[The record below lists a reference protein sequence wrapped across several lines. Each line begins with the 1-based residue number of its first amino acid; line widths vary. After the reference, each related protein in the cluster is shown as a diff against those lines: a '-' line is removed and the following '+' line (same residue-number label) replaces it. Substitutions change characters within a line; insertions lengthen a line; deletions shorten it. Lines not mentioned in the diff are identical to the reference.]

1 MPGSDG
7 SVVIKI
13 DGDDSG
19 FQEALG
25 NVGTIA
31 QKAGKVAAAAVAG
44 TGTLLTAAAA
54 AAVNVG
60 MSFEASMS
68 NVAALSGAT
77 GEELALL
84 TDTAK
89 EMGATTQFSATQAAD
104 ALSYM
109 ALAGWD
115 AQQSVDALPGVL
127 DLAASSGMDLA
138 AASDMVTDY
147 LSAFGMEAKD
157 STYFADMLAYA
168 QGNANTT
175 ATGLGE
181 AYKNCAAN
189 MHAAGQDVET
199 TTSLLSMLAN
209 QGLKGAEAGTTLAAV
224 MRDLTA
230 KMEDGAIKIG
240 KTSVKVMDANGN
252 YRDMTDILTDVE
264 SATKGMGDAEK
275 AAALSSTFTSDSI
288 KGLNMVLNAG
298 VDEAA
303 KFEEELRN
311 STGAASNMADT
322 MNDNLK
328 GRLTE
333 MGSALEGVG
342 IQCYEAMEGPLKKG
356 VESATKS
363 IGKLS
368 DEMSNGK
375 LRNSTEKIA
384 EGFGKIVEKAGELTE
399 KALPAVV
406 NGFADV
412 VDHSNEVVSV
422 AGSVAAGYAGFKV
435 ATKYIQPLTKGWK
448 AATTAL
454 EAHEAAS
461 RLTLVATYGG
471 LTKAEMLVGVLTG
484 KISLATAAQ
493 AAWNAV
499 ASANPYVLI
508 GAAVAAAA
516 VGIGLLI
523 AAQKEE
529 VPAYQ
534 EVVDSVYEEKEALDK
549 LKESRD
555 EAISSNLVE
564 IDNAEALLYQY
575 KQLADETGVVRA
587 GTDEYARAKSLANR
601 INAVAPG
608 AIQDLEDEKG
618 AYLQT
623 CDAIDLLIAK
633 KRAEAIA
640 DANQESYET
649 AIQNRQQYVEKLN
662 ELDEQRKAALQ
673 ELQDAQ
679 DAYTQWDSDYNEDRV
694 DQARKAVNEINAAYD
709 EQVQKVVDAEQT
721 IASQEQLWEAMQS
734 DSIEKVK
741 DAING
746 YGNKVVE
753 FTGQNADACMESA
766 KRWEG
771 YYNKLKELQDQG
783 TINDDAWV
791 ESVRQTYEEQKAIA
805 DSARDAETA
814 ATDEHA
820 ADVKAAWGNVNSGI
834 LEKIKEIYPELEAAG
849 GNLDAFYGDGIM
861 ANMAAGSDAA
871 RAMTLAAEMAAYI
884 EANGAT
890 EAGQQFANGLL
901 DGMIQNSGLPED
913 AAREVM
919 QTCLDAAAETAE
931 INSPSR
937 VMIEQGMYLDQG
949 LGNGIAENAGLATT
963 PASTLMQNVLSVV
976 QGGLVNLPIIGNL
989 FSFLFGSG
997 ITGGAYAANG
1007 AASSVGVDAVSSAQ
1021 ASLSGMSNVGFSGSS
1036 LIGSGLLSNKGAA
1049 TSAAQSVMT
1058 SAASSVN
1065 ANTKIFSTAGKASMA
1080 AYASAIKS
1088 GGRQAVAAVQ
1098 SVNKSSTA
1106 AIVAQKTL
1114 YTQSANVVMT
1124 AFNTG
1129 IKSRQPVI
1137 TSTAKTVAKAGA
1149 TGAGSTKPSYQSA
1162 GYNLSLGIAAGIRS
1176 GRSAVISAAVSTA
1189 KSAIAAAKSALG
1201 INSPSK
1207 VAENEIGQW
1216 YDKGWAHGI
1225 TKYAYTIHDA
1235 ISTVADDTFYKM
1247 QDAVYAQT
1255 ARVSSALSGTD
1266 TRGVLI
1272 SGGKIVNID
1281 YHPEQK
1287 CDEPVSLRD
1296 MDAKN
1301 RQNARQIRR
1310 LVANA

>member
-181 AYKNCAAN
+181 AYQNCAAN

-209 QGLKGAEAGTTLAAV
+209 QGLKGSEAGTALAAV

-240 KTSVKVMDANGN
+240 ETSVKVMDANGN
-252 YRDMTDILTDVE
+252 YRDMTDILQDV
-264 SATKGMGDAEK
+264 SDATNGMGDAEK

-303 KFEEELRN
+303 KFEEQLRN
-311 STGAASNMADT
+311 STGTASQMADT

-342 IQCYEAMEGPLKKG
+342 IQCYEAMEGPLKRG

-368 DEMSNGK
+368 DEMSNGR

-384 EGFGKIVEKAGELTE
+384 EGFGKIVETAGELAE

-412 VDHSNEVVSV
+412 VDHGNEVVSV
-422 AGSVAAGYAGFKV
+422 AGSVAAGYAAFKTT
-435 ATKYIQPLTKGWK
+435 TKFILPLAKGWK
-448 AATTAL
+448 AASAAAEAYTIRLLACTNAGVIFNGKLTTTQAI
-454 EAHEAAS
+454 
-461 RLTLVATYGG
+461 
-471 LTKAEMLVGVLTG
+471 VGVLTG
-484 KISLATAAQ
+484 KINLATAAQ

-516 VGIGLLI
+516 VGIGLYI
-523 AAQKEE
+523 SAQETEIEK
-529 VPAYQ
+529 A
-534 EVVDSVYEEKEALDK
+534 YEEAEAA
-549 LKESRD
+549 
-555 EAISSNLVE
+555 EADRKAYEDLLVARQNSINNSMAE
-564 IDNAEALLYQY
+564 IDNIELLIDRFRNLTDATGRVKEGTDKYAEA
-575 KQLADETGVVRA
+575 KALA
-587 GTDEYARAKSLANR
+587 KR

-608 AIQDLEDEKG
+608 AIEDLDTENGK
-618 AYLQT
+618 YLQI
-623 CDAIDLLIAK
+623 CKSVDLLIAK
-633 KRAEAIA
+633 KRLEAMI
-640 DANQESYET
+640 DANQESYTE
-649 AIQNRQQYVEKLN
+649 AIQKKA
-662 ELDEQRKAALQ
+662 DAEQSYADAKAAAAEARIAYEKAEEEASAHSTTSLADNYAIKAADAKEYMEALESAAKEKGTKLSEYYQTIAEQNDMIAASESDNIETIKSAMLEYESTIVEFTGKNAAACLQ
-673 ELQDAQ
+673 QMQDNNAVL
-679 DAYTQWDSDYNEDRV
+679 ANKKSNLAEGMAVTQE
-694 DQARKAVNEINAAYD
+694 EINAAQSAAD
-709 EQVQKVVDAEQT
+709 QQTQIAAQGISDMIQAVRSKTSDAKEAQKSINDAM
-721 IASQEQLWEAMQS
+721 L
-734 DSIEKVK
+734 
-741 DAING
+741 DAVG
-746 YGNKVVE
+746 E
-753 FTGQNADACMESA
+753 LEEPLSAESA
-766 KRWEG
+766 
-771 YYNKLKELQDQG
+771 Q
-783 TINDDAWV
+783 AV
-791 ESVRQTYEEQKAIA
+791 AES
-805 DSARDAETA
+805 
-814 ATDEHA
+814 
-820 ADVKAAWGNVNSGI
+820 
-834 LEKIKEIYPELEAAG
+834 
-849 GNLDAFYGDGIM
+849 IM
-861 ANMAAGSDAA
+861 RMQV
-871 RAMTLAAEMAAYI
+871 
-884 EANGAT
+884 EANGAET
-890 EAGQQFANGLL
+890 VGQNFAEGYYEGLFSNLGVADDVAAQIVTDAIEAAK
-901 DGMIQNSGLPED
+901 
-913 AAREVM
+913 AA
-919 QTCLDAAAETAE
+919 QDS
-931 INSPSR
+931 NSPSR
-937 VMIEQGMYLDQG
+937 VMHSVGGDFADGYVE
-949 LGNGIAENAGLATT
+949 GISEKQDSAAL
-963 PASTLMQNVLSVV
+963 PASALAQNAISAV
-976 QGGLVNLPIIGNL
+976 QNSLVNLPIVGNL
-989 FSFLFGSG
+989 FSSMFGSG
-997 ITGGAYAANG
+997 ISGGAYAATG

-1065 ANTKIFSTAGKASMA
+1065 ANTKVFSTAGKASMA

-1088 GGRQAVAAVQ
+1088 GGRQAVTAVQ

-1106 AIVAQKTL
+1106 AITAQKAL

-1137 TSTAKTVAKAGA
+1137 TSTAKAVAKAGA
-1149 TGAGSTKPSYQSA
+1149 TGVGSTKPSYQSA
-1162 GYNLSLGIAAGIRS
+1162 GYNLSLGIAAGVRS
-1176 GRSAVISAAVSTA
+1176 GRSTVISAAVSTA

-1207 VAENEIGQW
+1207 VAEKEIGQW
-1216 YDKGWAHGI
+1216 YDKGWARGI

-1255 ARVSSALSGTD
+1255 ARVSAALSGTD
-1266 TRGVLI
+1266 TSGVLI

-1287 CDEPVSLRD
+1287 CDEPVSARRLREI
-1296 MDAKN
+1296 N
-1301 RQNARQIRR
+1301 NENARQIGRALNR
-1310 LVANA
+1310 V

>member
-60 MSFEASMS
+60 MNFEASMS

-77 GEELALL
+77 GEKLQLL

-175 ATGLGE
+175 AAGLGE

-209 QGLKGAEAGTTLAAV
+209 QGLKGSEAGTALAAV

-252 YRDMTDILTDVE
+252 YRDMTDILQDV
-264 SATKGMGDAEK
+264 SDATNGMGDAEK

-342 IQCYEAMEGPLKKG
+342 IQCYEAMEGPLKRG

-368 DEMSNGK
+368 DEMSNGR

-412 VDHSNEVVSV
+412 VDHGNEVVSV

-448 AATTAL
+448 AATAAL

-516 VGIGLLI
+516 VGIGLYI
-523 AAQKEE
+523 SAQETEIEK
-529 VPAYQ
+529 A
-534 EVVDSVYEEKEALDK
+534 YEEAEAA
-549 LKESRD
+549 
-555 EAISSNLVE
+555 EADRKAYEDLLAARQNSINNSMAE
-564 IDNAEALLYQY
+564 IDNIELLIDRFRNLTDATGRVKEGTDKYAEAKALA
-575 KQLADETGVVRA
+575 KQ
-587 GTDEYARAKSLANR
+587 

-608 AIQDLEDEKG
+608 AIEDLDTE
-618 AYLQT
+618 
-623 CDAIDLLIAK
+623 
-633 KRAEAIA
+633 
-640 DANQESYET
+640 
-649 AIQNRQQYVEKLN
+649 
-662 ELDEQRKAALQ
+662 
-673 ELQDAQ
+673 
-679 DAYTQWDSDYNEDRV
+679 
-694 DQARKAVNEINAAYD
+694 
-709 EQVQKVVDAEQT
+709 
-721 IASQEQLWEAMQS
+721 
-734 DSIEKVK
+734 
-741 DAING
+741 NG
-746 YGNKVVE
+746 
-753 FTGQNADACMESA
+753 
-766 KRWEG
+766 
-771 YYNKLKELQDQG
+771 
-783 TINDDAWV
+783 
-791 ESVRQTYEEQKAIA
+791 
-805 DSARDAETA
+805 
-814 ATDEHA
+814 
-820 ADVKAAWGNVNSGI
+820 
-834 LEKIKEIYPELEAAG
+834 
-849 GNLDAFYGDGIM
+849 
-861 ANMAAGSDAA
+861 
-871 RAMTLAAEMAAYI
+871 
-884 EANGAT
+884 
-890 EAGQQFANGLL
+890 
-901 DGMIQNSGLPED
+901 
-913 AAREVM
+913 
-919 QTCLDAAAETAE
+919 
-931 INSPSR
+931 
-937 VMIEQGMYLDQG
+937 
-949 LGNGIAENAGLATT
+949 
-963 PASTLMQNVLSVV
+963 
-976 QGGLVNLPIIGNL
+976 
-989 FSFLFGSG
+989 
-997 ITGGAYAANG
+997 
-1007 AASSVGVDAVSSAQ
+1007 
-1021 ASLSGMSNVGFSGSS
+1021 
-1036 LIGSGLLSNKGAA
+1036 
-1049 TSAAQSVMT
+1049 
-1058 SAASSVN
+1058 
-1065 ANTKIFSTAGKASMA
+1065 
-1080 AYASAIKS
+1080 
-1088 GGRQAVAAVQ
+1088 
-1098 SVNKSSTA
+1098 
-1106 AIVAQKTL
+1106 
-1114 YTQSANVVMT
+1114 
-1124 AFNTG
+1124 
-1129 IKSRQPVI
+1129 
-1137 TSTAKTVAKAGA
+1137 
-1149 TGAGSTKPSYQSA
+1149 
-1162 GYNLSLGIAAGIRS
+1162 
-1176 GRSAVISAAVSTA
+1176 
-1189 KSAIAAAKSALG
+1189 
-1201 INSPSK
+1201 
-1207 VAENEIGQW
+1207 
-1216 YDKGWAHGI
+1216 
-1225 TKYAYTIHDA
+1225 
-1235 ISTVADDTFYKM
+1235 
-1247 QDAVYAQT
+1247 
-1255 ARVSSALSGTD
+1255 
-1266 TRGVLI
+1266 
-1272 SGGKIVNID
+1272 
-1281 YHPEQK
+1281 
-1287 CDEPVSLRD
+1287 
-1296 MDAKN
+1296 
-1301 RQNARQIRR
+1301 
-1310 LVANA
+1310 